1 MPALESVRLDAL
13 IDDRAA
19 QAERSRS
26 VALLCTLAR
35 ELHACGTTAPRLEA
49 ALRGIA
55 DRLGLSA
62 QIWSGPTLIL
72 LSIRDAS
79 LSAGAPVHTELL
91 RVEPNDINLGRLS
104 MLDDIAEAIVAGQ
117 MDMAEAEAALST
129 ALKPVSKGW
138 NLAQTL
144 LGFPLASA
152 SVAGLLRA
160 HPNEIVAS
168 AAIGLLIGLLA
179 LASERHPRLGEN
191 LSVIAAFLAALSAA
205 AFANWIAPVAFKVVL
220 IASLIVL
227 MPGLT
232 LTVAVAELGMRHLV
246 SGSARLAGGVVTLL
260 ELAFGALAGSKAA
273 ELMGSFDQT
282 LTPGVGPNWLP
293 WAVIPLAGL
302 AFSLIFRA
310 RLTDWPFVFIAAAVA
325 FAVSHYGTFLAGPE
339 MGLFFAA
346 LLLALIS
353 NAFAR
358 YLNRPGA
365 LLRVPG
371 LILLVPGSVGFRSLS
386 FIFEKDVF
394 LGLDAAF
401 SVIVMVASLA
411 AGLLLGNSLLPPRRL
426 TA

>member
-1 MPALESVRLDAL
+1 MQNLDSMPLDA
-13 IDDRAA
+13 ISTQGNWPR
-19 QAERSRS
+19 RN
-26 VALLCTLAR
+26 ALLCTFAR

-49 ALRGIA
+49 ALLGIA
-55 DRLGLSA
+55 ARLGLSA
-62 QIWSGPTLIL
+62 QVWSGPTLIL
-72 LSIRDAS
+72 LSLRETG
-79 LSAGAPVHTELL
+79 LPAGAPVHTELL

-104 MLDDIAEAIVAGQ
+104 MLDDIAEAVIAG
-117 MDMAEAEAALST
+117 DMGIDEAELALQRS
-129 ALKPVSKGW
+129 LQPISRNW
-138 NLAQTL
+138 NLAQTM

-160 HPNEIVAS
+160 HPNEIGAS

-179 LASERHPRLGEN
+179 LASERHPRLGQN
-191 LSVIAAFLAALSAA
+191 LTVIAAFCAAIAA
-205 AFANWIAPVAFKVVL
+205 AAYAQWVAPIAFKVVL
-220 IASLIVL
+220 IPSLIVL

-246 SGSARLAGGVVTLL
+246 SGSARLAGGMVTLL
-260 ELAFGALAGSKAA
+260 ELAFGALAGTKAM
-273 ELMGSFDQT
+273 ELIGGFNDIPA
-282 LTPGVGPNWLP
+282 PGVGPAWLA
-293 WAVIPLAGL
+293 WAVIPVAGL
-302 AFSLIFRA
+302 AFSLLFRA
-310 RLTDWPFVFIAAAVA
+310 RVSDWPYVFIAAMVA
-325 FAVSHYGTFLAGPE
+325 FSVSHYGTHWAGPE
-339 MGLFFAA
+339 MGLFFSALIVA
-346 LLLALIS
+346 LLS

-401 SVIVMVASLA
+401 SLVVMVASLA

>member
-1 MPALESVRLDAL
+1 MLIPQSLTLDPL
-13 IDDRAA
+13 DPSLSPGMRT
-19 QAERSRS
+19 RR

-49 ALRGIA
+49 ALLGIA

-62 QIWSGPTLIL
+62 QVWSGPTLIL
-72 LSIRDAS
+72 LSVRDS
-79 LSAGAPVHTELL
+79 GLPAGAPVHTELL

-104 MLDDIAEAIVAGQ
+104 MLDDIAEAVIAGE
-117 MDMAEAEAALST
+117 MDMEAAEV
-129 ALKPVSKGW
+129 ALQQALRPVSRGW

-152 SVAGLLRA
+152 AVAGLLRA
-160 HPNEIVAS
+160 HPNEIAAS
-168 AAIGLLIGLLA
+168 ASIGLLIGLLA

-191 LSVIAAFLAALSAA
+191 LGVIAAFFAALSAA
-205 AFANWIAPVAFKVVL
+205 AFAHWIAPIAFKVVL
-220 IASLIVL
+220 ITSLIVL
-227 MPGLT
+227 MPGLS

-246 SGSARLAGGVVTLL
+246 SGSARLAGGMVTLL
-260 ELAFGALAGSKAA
+260 ELAFGALAGTKAA
-273 ELMGSFDQT
+273 ELMGSFGPT
-282 LTPGVGPNWLP
+282 LAPGVGPSWLA

-302 AFSLIFRA
+302 AFSLLFRA
-310 RLTDWPFVFIAAAVA
+310 RLSDWPYVFIAAALA
-325 FAVSHYGTFLAGPE
+325 FTVSHYGTSWAGPE
-339 MGLFFAA
+339 MGLFFSA
-346 LLLALIS
+346 LLLALLS

-358 YLNRPGA
+358 YWNRPGA

-386 FIFEKDVF
+386 FIFEKDVY

-401 SVIVMVASLA
+401 SLIVMVASLA